1 MRFLLDNQLPAGLA
15 LVFRAHGVECE
26 HLRAFDLSQT
36 SDREIWKFARA
47 GDWIIVSKDQDF
59 ADLATLDPSGP
70 PLVWVRTGNQRVREI
85 FDYFSRALPEI
96 LQKIEAGSHVVELW

>member
-59 ADLATLDPSGP
+59 ADLATLAPSGP
-70 PLVWVRTGNQRVREI
+70 PLSVGADRKRVREI